1 MSDEN
6 QFSSNTSDGAF
17 INDEEQIDDS
27 NVYLDKNIVFDSSP
41 SSFNCCGI
49 KLDSKL
55 SILKHWLGGKNSC
68 KSHTSDELF
77 VIFQLARKVLID
89 YDDSDRD
96 SSDSSSPTPQPQRPL
111 FDQSKSDFQL
121 FNIEIS
127 SLIQKCNTIKSLWE
141 NLNK

>member
-6 QFSSNTSDGAF
+6 QSSSNTSDGAF
-17 INDEEQIDDS
+17 INDSEEQNDDS
-27 NVYLDKNIVFDSSP
+27 NVYLDKNIVFDTSP
-41 SSFNCCGI
+41 SSFNCCGT
-49 KLDSKL
+49 KLESKL

-68 KSHTSDELF
+68 KSHTPDELF

-89 YDDSDRD
+89 YDDSCGDGE
-96 SSDSSSPTPQPQRPL
+96 SSSPTPQRPL

-127 SLIQKCNTIKSLWE
+127 SLIQRCNKIKSLWE
-141 NLNK
+141 SLNE